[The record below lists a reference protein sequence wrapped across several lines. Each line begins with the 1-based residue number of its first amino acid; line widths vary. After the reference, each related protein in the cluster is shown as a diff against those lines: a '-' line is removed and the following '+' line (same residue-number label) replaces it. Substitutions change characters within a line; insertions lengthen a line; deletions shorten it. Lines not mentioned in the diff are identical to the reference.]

1 MACALTGALLD
12 GQEATV
18 GHVGDSRLYK
28 ITRGFL
34 EKITRDHSPVGEME
48 DQKAITEDEAMAHPR
63 RNEVFRDVGSAPHAP
78 DDPGFID
85 VYKVAV
91 EPESALLLCSDGLTD
106 ALRRKEIEG
115 IIRENAGDR
124 AQVARRLV
132 ARAIEDGKD
141 NVSVVYVE
149 GPKFAKPR
157 ASARTKTKNAAP
169 IAEGHE
175 RSSDAVSP

>member
-1 MACALTGALLD
+1 MG
-12 GQEATV
+12 
-18 GHVGDSRLYK
+18 
-28 ITRGFL
+28 
-34 EKITRDHSPVGEME
+34 DHSPVGEME
-48 DQKAITEDEAMAHPR
+48 DQKDITEDEAMAHPR

-106 ALRRKEIEG
+106 ALGSKEIEG
-115 IIRENAGDR
+115 IIRESAGDR

-132 ARAIEDGKD
+132 DRAIEDGKD

-149 GPKFAKPR
+149 GPEFAKPR
-157 ASARTKTKNAAP
+157 TRTRTKSKKAGPT
-169 IAEGHE
+169 AEVYE
-175 RSSDAVSP
+175 RPSVSPIDRNPYREPVSWWTRVIVPFV